1 MHAWSGCDT
10 SSAIF
15 NQGRTALLKLVEEG
29 SSNIPLVYS
38 IFDNSLPTQDEIAT
52 ASINLFVNMV
62 RKQT

>member
-29 SSNIPLVYS
+29 SNNIPLVYS